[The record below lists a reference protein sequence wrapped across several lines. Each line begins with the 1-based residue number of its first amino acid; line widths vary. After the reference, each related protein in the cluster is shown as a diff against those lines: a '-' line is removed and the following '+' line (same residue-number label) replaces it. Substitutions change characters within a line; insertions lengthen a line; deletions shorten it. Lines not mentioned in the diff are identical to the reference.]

1 MLPAVEFLRSAEQ
14 IEQVRSGLPHRRP
27 LLWLVRFDGLH
38 IERTRHMFAAP
49 QFNTGVYPGRL
60 CWPDFLYPCSRHQ
73 YEKKKREVLSTLRWG
88 VWYFSRVLRRSP
100 LITSENMKM

>member
-1 MLPAVEFLRSAEQ
+1 MLPDVEFLRSAEQ

-60 CWPDFLYPCSRHQ
+60 AGLTSCTHAVATSM
-73 YEKKKREVLSTLRWG
+73 KRKNG
-88 VWYFSRVLRRSP
+88 
-100 LITSENMKM
+100 KC